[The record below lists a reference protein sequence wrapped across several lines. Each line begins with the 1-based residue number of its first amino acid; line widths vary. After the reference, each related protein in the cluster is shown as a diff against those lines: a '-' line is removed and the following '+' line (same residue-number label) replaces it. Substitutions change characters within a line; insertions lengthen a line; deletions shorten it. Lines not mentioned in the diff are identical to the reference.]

1 MTKRDWEL
9 LHRRTFMKAAAGFGG
24 SMMLGAIPFKA
35 FAQAT
40 NLAPADRCFVFA
52 YFSGGWDVLLSL
64 DPRDPAVFT
73 PDRSM
78 RSISEHETACRS
90 TAGLST
96 GHSSTPSTNG
106 PNGCAGWARSPTT
119 RRHGKPMAT
128 GRRYPWIP
136 SASSR

>member
-9 LHRRTFMKAAAGFGG
+9 LHRRSFLKAAAGFGG
-24 SMMLGAIPFKA
+24 SMMLGAIPFRA

-73 PDRSM
+73 PDR
-78 RSISEHETACRS
+78 TADTRILPGYS
-90 TAGLST
+90 LLSQDPT
-96 GHSSTPSTNG
+96 FPQTVVTPATRMGAAPSNIQFG
-106 PNGCAGWARSPTT
+106 PAIGR
-119 RRHGKPMAT
+119 MADHYDLCCVV
-128 GRRYPWIP
+128 R
-136 SASSR
+136 